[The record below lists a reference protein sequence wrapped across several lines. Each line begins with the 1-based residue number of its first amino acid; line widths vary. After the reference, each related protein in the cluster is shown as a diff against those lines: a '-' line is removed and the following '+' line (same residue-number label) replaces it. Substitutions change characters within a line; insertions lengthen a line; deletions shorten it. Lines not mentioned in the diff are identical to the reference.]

1 MYRPAL
7 LACLLLATALPLAAT
22 AAPTATRTP
31 QQQRMAD
38 CSAKNKGMKGDA
50 YKQAQRSC
58 LSTHAAP
65 AAAVAPAMA
74 AHPATAAASPVAA
87 KPMAMPMPAAHTA
100 TAAVTPQQRMASCNT
115 DAASKHLA
123 GDARKTFMSSC
134 LRTH

>member
-7 LACLLLATALPLAAT
+7 LACLLLATALPLAAS

-58 LSTHAAP
+58 LSTHATP
-65 AAAVAPAMA
+65 AAAAAPAMA
-74 AHPATAAASPVAA
+74 AHPAMATSSPAAA
-87 KPMAMPMPAAHTA
+87 KPTPMPAAHTA

>member
-7 LACLLLATALPLAAT
+7 LACLLLATALPLAAS

-58 LSTHAAP
+58 LSTHTAP
-65 AAAVAPAMA
+65 ATAATPALA
-74 AHPATAAASPVAA
+74 AHPAMATPSPTAA
-87 KPMAMPMPAAHTA
+87 KPMPMPAARTA
-100 TAAVTPQQRMASCNT
+100 TAAVTPQQRMAGCNA

-123 GDARKTFMSSC
+123 GDTRKTFMSNC

>member
-7 LACLLLATALPLAAT
+7 LACLLLATALPLAAS

-65 AAAVAPAMA
+65 ATAAAPAMA
-74 AHPATAAASPVAA
+74 AHPATTAPTPAAP
-87 KPMAMPMPAAHTA
+87 KPMPAAHTA

>member
-7 LACLLLATALPLAAT
+7 LACLLLATALPLAAS

-65 AAAVAPAMA
+65 ATAAAPAMA
-74 AHPATAAASPVAA
+74 AHPATTTPTPAAP
-87 KPMAMPMPAAHTA
+87 KPMPAAHTA

-115 DAASKHLA
+115 DAASRHLA

>member
-7 LACLLLATALPLAAT
+7 LACLLLATALPLAAS

-58 LSTHAAP
+58 LSTHATP
-65 AAAVAPAMA
+65 ATAAAPAMA
-74 AHPATAAASPVAA
+74 AHPSTAAPAPAA
-87 KPMAMPMPAAHTA
+87 PKPTPPAHTA